1 MSLPSASFAMRLTD
15 ADEGSVHL
23 QIAGEVDLLSAPQFA
38 AGLQEQIQSGKNV
51 ILDFSETV
59 FMDSSGLRALIGAIH
74 RCEEHGTTLA
84 VEGEVP
90 HQLRRLFEITHVEA
104 VLPVVSEAQRNQAI
118 R

>member
-15 ADEGSVHL
+15 ADESSVRL
-23 QIAGEVDLLSAPQFA
+23 QIVGEVDLASAPEFA
-38 AGLQEQIQSGKNV
+38 AALREQIEAGKNV

-74 RCEEHGTTLA
+74 RCEEHGSTLM
-84 VEGEVP
+84 VQGEVP
-90 HQLRRLFEITHVEA
+90 HQLKRLFEITHMET
-104 VLPVVSEAQRNQAI
+104 VLPVVGEAQRNQAI